1 MKLIKIRINNDEN
14 KKYVKLIKLKRFKL
28 TIANEKYSLKLIIQI
43 VLELLF
49 LYLIFKFNLYIIE
62 NQSIDLKYFYQY
74 IHDCETGKI
83 YNQIKIK
90 KDEPYIS
97 ICIAALNME
106 KYIKRNLL
114 SIINQSFQDFEI
126 IVINDFSHDN
136 TPKIIQNIQESDERI
151 KIINHP
157 KKLGVYK
164 SRIEAILIARGKYI
178 LIMDPDD
185 MFLNKN
191 LFRKLYCYSSI
202 FNLDIVEFSVYH
214 QNEGEKNIFVPD
226 NHFESHYHQFPKN
239 IIYQPEL
246 SDLLFYKPGTKEV
259 SKTIC
264 RNIWNKIIK
273 RQLFLKM
280 HNWIGMDYYNSFIL
294 IADDM
299 IMNIILYQYAQSYS
313 NINLSGYLYNIR
325 KLSVSRGDGGIEL
338 KRIRTISHYKYF
350 KLFYRFVKEFNKDRN
365 YLFFEMK
372 DLNHYV
378 YYIKDLN
385 IKEYIQKQIN
395 FVKYMLEDK
404 SLSQE
409 FRNYLMEIL
418 NNFSQVQS

>member
-1 MKLIKIRINNDEN
+1 
-14 KKYVKLIKLKRFKL
+14 
-28 TIANEKYSLKLIIQI
+28 
-43 VLELLF
+43 
-49 LYLIFKFNLYIIE
+49 
-62 NQSIDLKYFYQY
+62 
-74 IHDCETGKI
+74 
-83 YNQIKIK
+83 
-90 KDEPYIS
+90 
-97 ICIAALNME
+97 
-106 KYIKRNLL
+106 
-114 SIINQSFQDFEI
+114 
-126 IVINDFSHDN
+126 
-136 TPKIIQNIQESDERI
+136 
-151 KIINHP
+151 
-157 KKLGVYK
+157 
-164 SRIEAILIARGKYI
+164 
-178 LIMDPDD
+178 
-185 MFLNKN
+185 
-191 LFRKLYCYSSI
+191 
-202 FNLDIVEFSVYH
+202 
-214 QNEGEKNIFVPD
+214 
-226 NHFESHYHQFPKN
+226 
-239 IIYQPEL
+239 
-246 SDLLFYKPGTKEV
+246 
-259 SKTIC
+259 
-264 RNIWNKIIK
+264 
-273 RQLFLKM
+273 
-280 HNWIGMDYYNSFIL
+280 
-294 IADDM
+294 M